1 MADGADRTGEP
12 ALRGVR
18 GRPGAVFWEALG
30 RVPGARSVWSE
41 YLPCGPTGV
50 LHTVR
55 GTLLE
60 QGIPSGR
67 IRTEQFGPTDSRDST
82 A

>member
-1 MADGADRTGEP
+1 MHCHP
-12 ALRGVR
+12 AGLPAGCTPNRR
-18 GRPGAVFWEALG
+18 RANPAALPGDAEFL
-30 RVPGARSVWSE
+30 
-41 YLPCGPTGV
+41 LCGPTTF

-67 IRTEQFGPTDSRDST
+67 IRTEQFVPTDWREN
-82 A
+82 AA